1 MKWYVIDSQT
11 AGDNYEEN
19 ESIIF
24 ETKAIKS
31 SLYDYSNAYILV
43 TGNITLN
50 AGNRNRFCT

>member
-31 SLYDYSNAYILV
+31 SLYDYSNVY
-43 TGNITLN
+43 N
-50 AGNRNRFCT
+50 FCKRLQKICRG